1 MPCCNLESFFIEL
14 TAAGAAPVR
23 RVVYGLHILVISLEH
38 LGSTEPKPLCAFQII
53 QITPVKIFVVKS
65 ALVKLQFQPHV
76 VLGGEFRCILNL
88 HRLRSI
94 KVVVW
99 LQDGRIKS
107 HCLPAVKPQS
117 PVVGNPQK
125 GKSALSGFSACIV
138 NLRYTQIFSTV
149 KRLLESGEIGRLIH
163 MDLIENVAYWHFAH
177 SYVRG
182 NWRREEDSSPMILA
196 KSCHDLDLLRWF
208 AGSACIS
215 LSSNGGLSV
224 FRAESAP
231 EGADDR
237 CTRCALSTRCPY
249 SAVRIYMENEKTGIL
264 GGNAGWPCS
273 VLSETP
279 TPDSIRAALEKGP
292 YGRCVYACDNDVAD
306 HQCVNMQFA
315 NGVCATFTVTAFT
328 QECCRTMRAM
338 GSLGELE
345 IDMLRNRV
353 MLRRFG
359 QPEQIIELDKLTDR
373 FAGHGGGD
381 DRMMDALAALFQ
393 REDPASL
400 TSVDVS
406 IDSHIM
412 ALAAERSRLEGGAC
426 IDLLQFARRT

>member
-1 MPCCNLESFFIEL
+1 M
-14 TAAGAAPVR
+14 
-23 RVVYGLHILVISLEH
+23 
-38 LGSTEPKPLCAFQII
+38 
-53 QITPVKIFVVKS
+53 
-65 ALVKLQFQPHV
+65 
-76 VLGGEFRCILNL
+76 
-88 HRLRSI
+88 
-94 KVVVW
+94 
-99 LQDGRIKS
+99 
-107 HCLPAVKPQS
+107 
-117 PVVGNPQK
+117 
-125 GKSALSGFSACIV
+125 
-138 NLRYTQIFSTV
+138 
-149 KRLLESGEIGRLIH
+149 
-163 MDLIENVAYWHFAH
+163 
-177 SYVRG
+177 
-182 NWRREEDSSPMILA
+182 
-196 KSCHDLDLLRWF
+196 
-208 AGSACIS
+208 
-215 LSSNGGLSV
+215 
-224 FRAESAP
+224 
-231 EGADDR
+231 
-237 CTRCALSTRCPY
+237 
-249 SAVRIYMENEKTGIL
+249 
-264 GGNAGWPCS
+264 
-273 VLSETP
+273 LSETP

-426 IDLLQFARRT
+426 INLLQFARRT